1 MMMIMMM
8 MMMMITR
15 CLSVQD
21 VENHASIEE
30 MTEQLGL
37 LKMCCNRSWHLQG
50 CSAKTGDGL
59 ADGLEWLS
67 RQMVAAGAPELA

>member
-1 MMMIMMM
+1 MENDDDDGDDDSVYI
-8 MMMMITR
+8 
-15 CLSVQD
+15 SVQD